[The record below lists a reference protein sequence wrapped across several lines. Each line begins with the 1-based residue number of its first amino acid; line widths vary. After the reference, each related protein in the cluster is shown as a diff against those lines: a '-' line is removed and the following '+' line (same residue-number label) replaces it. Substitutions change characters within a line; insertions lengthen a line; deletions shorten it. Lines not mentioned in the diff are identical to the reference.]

1 MQLLQGLFKG
11 GPNYFDVQK
20 GHIALSS
27 KQGYIKTGRLKRSQ
41 FSILLLSCQ
50 NLRMCFSLLPTF

>member
-41 FSILLLSCQ
+41 FSIQLY
-50 NLRMCFSLLPTF
+50 F